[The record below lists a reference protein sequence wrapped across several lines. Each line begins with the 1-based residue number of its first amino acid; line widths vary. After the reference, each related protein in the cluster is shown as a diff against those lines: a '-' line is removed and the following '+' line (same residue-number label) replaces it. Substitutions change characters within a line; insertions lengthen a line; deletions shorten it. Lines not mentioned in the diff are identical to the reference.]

1 MTKMTNEKALRVIAE
16 RLSVID
22 QSTYDLFDPELV
34 ASEIIDELHNAGF
47 QLFNSNVNNFD
58 NMQIDCIQLSEKDC
72 LTDIISYDYDF
83 NNIQILDLNGKLIEI
98 DLDKPSDA

>member
-1 MTKMTNEKALRVIAE
+1 MMMMMMNEKALRVIAE

-47 QLFNSNVNNFD
+47 H
-58 NMQIDCIQLSEKDC
+58 
-72 LTDIISYDYDF
+72 
-83 NNIQILDLNGKLIEI
+83 IE
-98 DLDKPSDA
+98 LDKPSGT